1 LGGVAVK
8 KTVLRLALVG
18 SSIAAL
24 IFAGGAGKGLR

>member
-1 LGGVAVK
+1 MK

-24 IFAGGAGKGLR
+24 VFAGGAGKGLR